1 MQLGV
6 IYRGFRGFY
15 ITSGARFNFNKAE
28 YFLAPADQVN
38 LAPPMGD
45 RKLRATMT
53 YPRRRR

>member
-28 YFLAPADQVN
+28 YFLVPADQVN
-38 LAPPMGD
+38 LAPPMG
-45 RKLRATMT
+45 
-53 YPRRRR
+53 